1 MRKTYTPDIFIAAL
15 FASMLIAMWFVMRA
29 PIIIY

>member
-1 MRKTYTPDIFIAAL
+1 MRKTIYPDVFIAAL